1 MSNKLR
7 FFLGS
12 TLLALLAACG
22 GSGANYYRLD
32 ATAAATTGSAASS
45 LSVAVG
51 PVSLPRYLDRPE
63 IVFATGP
70 NEFQVPGDALW
81 LGSLDDNI
89 SRTVAADLSRILGSP
104 NVRKSSGPS
113 FNPRYRVALDIRRFY
128 GISGQDAILDL
139 SWQIQDGA
147 SGQVLSRHGAV
158 FREPIIGDGYGPLVA
173 AESRLL
179 RQCAAEIARSLR
191 SSR

>member
-7 FFLGS
+7 FFLCS
-12 TLLALLAACG
+12 ALLALLAACG

-32 ATAAATTGSAASS
+32 STAPAATGGTRSD

-51 PVSLPRYLDRPE
+51 PVSLPSYLERAE

-70 NEFQVPGDALW
+70 NEFQVPSDALW

-104 NVRKSSGPS
+104 NVWKSSEPR
-113 FNPRYRVALDIRRFY
+113 FNPRYRIALDVRRFY

-139 SWQIQDGA
+139 SWRIQDGA
-147 SGQVLSRHGAV
+147 NGKVLSRHGAV

-179 RQCAAEIARSLR
+179 TQCAAAIAESLR
-191 SSR
+191 R